1 MSLTNEFFMME
12 QTMRWYGPKDSVS
25 LNDIR
30 QAGCS
35 GVVSALHHIPNGE
48 VWPIKEILRRK
59 KRIEDAG
66 LVWSVVESIPVHEKI
81 KTQSGNFIEL
91 IQNYRQSLKNLAS
104 CGIFNVTYNFMP
116 VLDWTRTDLKFK
128 LKTGSLALRFDL
140 KALIAFDVFILNRP
154 NAKNDYSKEL
164 IAAADYYFKSMSLNE
179 KYDLQQ
185 NIIAGLPGSEESF
198 TLKQFQE
205 HLDLY
210 QHIDAERL
218 RSHLVFFLK
227 ELCPLA
233 DSLGVKLAIH
243 PDDPPFDILGL
254 PRVVSSLKDLTFLF
268 DEVANPS
275 NGLCFCTG
283 SLGAKKD
290 NDLIAILNNFK
301 DRINFLHLRNVTLEE
316 DGSFYEAN
324 HLEGSIKMELVV
336 KTILQILKE
345 RKVTI
350 PMRPDHGH
358 QILDDLHKNTNP
370 GYSAIGRL
378 KGLAEL
384 RGLELGLATIQN

>member
-1 MSLTNEFFMME
+1 ME

-48 VWPIKEILRRK
+48 VWPIKDILRRK

-66 LVWSVVESIPVHEKI
+66 LVWSVVESIPVHENI

-91 IQNYRQSLKNLAS
+91 IQNYRQSLKNLAI
-104 CGIFNVTYNFMP
+104 CEIFNVTYNFMP

-140 KALIAFDVFILNRP
+140 KALIAFDAFILNRP

-164 IAAADYYFKSMSLNE
+164 IAAADYYFKSMSLHE
-179 KYDLQQ
+179 KYELQQ

-198 TLKQFQE
+198 TLNQFQE

-210 QHIDAERL
+210 KQLDAERL

-233 DSLGVKLAIH
+233 DSLGLKLAIH

-254 PRVVSSLKDLTFLF
+254 PRVVSSHKDLIFLF

-324 HLEGSIKMELVV
+324 HLQGSTDMTAIVRTIIELS
-336 KTILQILKE
+336 KE
-345 RKVTI
+345 RQVNI

-358 QILDDLHKNTNP
+358 QILDDLLKNTNP

-384 RGLELGLATIQN
+384 RGLEKGIIAMLD